1 MGIDPARFP
10 LTRRERPFRPTR
22 ILTIGRLVEKK
33 GIEYGLRAVARL
45 PGETIPIRYD
55 VIGDGPLRPR
65 LEKMACELGIAA
77 RVGVHGSM
85 VQRDVIRAMQHSD
98 ILLAP
103 TVTDAT
109 GQHTGL
115 P

>member
-55 VIGDGPLRPR
+55 IIGDGPLRPR
-65 LEKMACELGIAA
+65 LEKLASELGIAD
-77 RVGVHGSM
+77 RVGFHGSM
-85 VQRDVIRAMQHSD
+85 VKRRAERRRVGKGGVSRCRSRW
-98 ILLAP
+98 LA
-103 TVTDAT
+103 
-109 GQHTGL
+109 
-115 P
+115 